1 MKPKNTKFNCRLCG
15 SSRIKSLI
23 NLDGFPK
30 AAQHFIS
37 STDDPETDD
46 PITLMVYQ
54 CNDCG
59 LIQLKNNPV
68 SYYKNVITAASLSE
82 SSKDNLVNEWRP
94 FVKKYNIEGKDAI
107 EVGAG
112 RGDFL
117 QVLEKLNINAYGIE
131 NSTENIKECNQ
142 KNLNVDK
149 AYLTELPETFS
160 KKYSLVV
167 CNNFLEHQPKTKEFI
182 SCLRDLLIEDG
193 IVYISVPNVDYL
205 LEKACLYEFV
215 ADHLVYFTEQ
225 TLRKAMEMNGFDILE
240 AYKKNNGNDLVVI
253 AKIQSIVNI
262 SEARETVSG
271 IIDSIKKEVHSYKN
285 VAIWSAGHR
294 ALALM
299 AMAKLVEIDYVIDSA
314 NFKQGKFTP
323 ILHKKIISPEEFIN
337 IKCDLLIIMLPGNY
351 AEQVVR
357 FVEENQITCKVI
369 VFEDKALLN

>member
-1 MKPKNTKFNCRLCG
+1 MKSKNTKFNCRLCG

-23 NLDGFPK
+23 DLDGFPK

-37 STDDPETDD
+37 SIDDPEPDD
-46 PITLMVYQ
+46 PITLMVCQ

-68 SYYKNVITAASLSE
+68 VYYKNVITAASLSE

-94 FVKKYNIEGKDAI
+94 FVKKYNVEGKGAI
-107 EVGAG
+107 EVGTG

-131 NSTENIKECNQ
+131 NSAENIKECNK

-182 SCLRDLLIEDG
+182 SCLRDLLIDDG

-253 AKIQSIVNI
+253 AKLQSTVNI
-262 SEARETVSG
+262 SEARETVSE
-271 IIDSIKKEVHSYKN
+271 IIDSIKKEVNSYKN

-299 AMAKLVEIDYVIDSA
+299 AMAKLTEIDYVIDSA

-323 ILHKKIISPEEFIN
+323 ILHKKIITQ
-337 IKCDLLIIMLPGNY
+337 Y
-351 AEQVVR
+351 
-357 FVEENQITCKVI
+357 
-369 VFEDKALLN
+369 